1 MMTTIAVIDTE
12 PLWERTN

>member
-1 MMTTIAVIDTE
+1 MTTIAVIDTE